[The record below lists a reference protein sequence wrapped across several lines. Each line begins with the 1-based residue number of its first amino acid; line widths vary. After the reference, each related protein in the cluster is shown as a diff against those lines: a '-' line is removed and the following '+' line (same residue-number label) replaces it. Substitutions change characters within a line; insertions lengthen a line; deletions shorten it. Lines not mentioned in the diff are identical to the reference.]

1 MNMKTLLDV
10 EIEERSI
17 KLASIE
23 PGSKEYS
30 DAVDGLT
37 KLMDRRIEIEKLETS
52 EAQNEQQMKDER
64 FDRWFKL
71 FSDAGIGLLGLGLT
85 FWGTKA
91 SFRFEETG
99 TITSQAGKKLMER
112 IFRK

>member
-17 KLASIE
+17 KLANLE
-23 PGSKEYS
+23 PGTKEYS
-30 DAVDGLT
+30 DAVDGIA
-37 KLMDRRIEIEKLETS
+37 KLIDRRIEIDKLETS

-64 FDRWFKL
+64 FARWFKL
-71 FSDAGIGLLGLGLT
+71 ISDFGIGVLGLGLT
-85 FWGTKA
+85 FWGAKA